1 MTKNLLKM
9 SLLTL
14 AGFALTNCGNP
25 NQNVNGTTSG
35 YYLNGGQ
42 CYQASNQQVVAQQYC
57 TNTGIGTNGY
67 VLQGNQCIQTST
79 GQAAPLQYCQGG
91 MGTSGY
97 ILQGNQC
104 IQSSTGQ
111 AAPLQYCQGGGYGGM
126 GGMGPCYGNY
136 YNPQNGRTGQC
147 YGMNCSGYTLVNL
160 STGQQQYCQ

>member
-1 MTKNLLKM
+1 MKTMTKNLLKM

-91 MGTSGY
+91 G
-97 ILQGNQC
+97 
-104 IQSSTGQ
+104 
-111 AAPLQYCQGGGYGGM
+111 AGGS
-126 GGMGPCYGNY
+126 MGPCYGNF
-136 YNPQNGRTGQC
+136 YNPQNGMTGQC